1 MFRFI
6 FSFLAVFF
14 LFSASIAG
22 NVAFI
27 DMQKVIKESDAGKEI
42 QSTLDK
48 KVQELKKEIEKKQ
61 SSGEDQQKLQKFMLE
76 KQRELNELRQKLA
89 DKFMKT
95 LENAVKEFSKKYG
108 YDLILD
114 KTPIVYGN
122 KSLNKT
128 AEFLKFF
135 NEYYKKHK

>member
-1 MFRFI
+1 MFRYALSLMLSVFI
-6 FSFLAVFF
+6 FSVSF
-14 LFSASIAG
+14 AG

-27 DMQKVIKESDAGKEI
+27 DMQKVIKESKAGKEI
-42 QSTLDK
+42 QSKLDK
-48 KVQELKKEIEKKQ
+48 KLEQLKKEIEQKQ
-61 SSGEDQQKLQKFMLE
+61 KSGEDQQKLQKFMME
-76 KQRELNELRQKLA
+76 KQRELNKMRKEMA

-95 LENAVKEFSKKYG
+95 LENAIKEFSKKYG

-135 NEYYKKHK
+135 DEYYKKHK